1 MTDKLKELFDEVCV
15 VNRPSI
21 LVYGFPYIDP
31 SRASEYYGSHR
42 EYISKY
48 ISGYDKYV
56 KHYVDKFIKECFGE
70 DAKYMSMKVSYRRL
84 ITHYGDGHKRN
95 IIQFPYIELKR
106 LTILFNIPTIDEF
119 KYNNTGISSSY
130 SNNIKF
136 GFNDL
141 NSNPGDVGVG
151 KSLSSYNINVR
162 DVEKMNMLIND
173 DHYSKSR
180 RRRLG
185 EWIKEYFKLVAE
197 KFDIV
202 KNRMVPKGSIVSKL
216 DESSNICR
224 LYTVGDFGFTTHED
238 GNITYYASLYPL
250 GDVHEDIPHHEVFDC
265 CHGMEVISLDEFNRL
280 APEYSGREFI
290 YEIIQQP
297 IKIIE
302 NKNEEEII

>member
-1 MTDKLKELFDEVCV
+1 
-15 VNRPSI
+15 
-21 LVYGFPYIDP
+21 
-31 SRASEYYGSHR
+31 
-42 EYISKY
+42 
-48 ISGYDKYV
+48 
-56 KHYVDKFIKECFGE
+56 
-70 DAKYMSMKVSYRRL
+70 MSMKVSYRRL

-106 LTILFNIPTIDEF
+106 LTILFNIPTIDEC
-119 KYNNTGISSSY
+119 TGISSSY

-141 NSNPGDVGVG
+141 NSNPCDVGVG
-151 KSLSSYNINVR
+151 KSLSSYHINVR

-216 DESSNICR
+216 DESANICR

-238 GNITYYASLYPL
+238 GNITYYVSLYPL

-290 YEIIQQP
+290 YEILQQP